1 MRDWLR
7 ANTYWHP
14 FVHVAWLAHNCA
26 SHLSLTHSHT
36 NTHTNQ
42 YLLPNQPVLERK
54 KPEPSEARWPTLTDT
69 HTPTTCMA
77 KLQDGSTD
85 VDHSNQERDKHKLQQ
100 QQEQYHQLQ
109 RDLADA
115 ISRLASLDD
124 IRILLAC
131 GAKVDGPVTQ
141 GLHPIHYAAY
151 QNFVPAVRVS
161 VTS

>member
-1 MRDWLR
+1 
-7 ANTYWHP
+7 
-14 FVHVAWLAHNCA
+14 
-26 SHLSLTHSHT
+26 
-36 NTHTNQ
+36 
-42 YLLPNQPVLERK
+42 
-54 KPEPSEARWPTLTDT
+54 
-69 HTPTTCMA
+69 MA
-77 KLQDGSTD
+77 KLAEQTGDVDGSQ
-85 VDHSNQERDKHKLQQ
+85 SERDKQKSQQ

-131 GAKVDGPVTQ
+131 GARVDGPVTQ

-161 VTS
+161 TVSISMYQSNGM

>member
-1 MRDWLR
+1 
-7 ANTYWHP
+7 
-14 FVHVAWLAHNCA
+14 
-26 SHLSLTHSHT
+26 
-36 NTHTNQ
+36 
-42 YLLPNQPVLERK
+42 
-54 KPEPSEARWPTLTDT
+54 
-69 HTPTTCMA
+69 MA
-77 KLQDGSTD
+77 KLSDETND
-85 VDHSNQERDKHKLQQ
+85 VDVQQQERDKRKLQT

-131 GAKVDGPVTQ
+131 GARANGPVTQ

-161 VTS
+161 HSRLFIL

>member
-1 MRDWLR
+1 
-7 ANTYWHP
+7 
-14 FVHVAWLAHNCA
+14 
-26 SHLSLTHSHT
+26 
-36 NTHTNQ
+36 
-42 YLLPNQPVLERK
+42 
-54 KPEPSEARWPTLTDT
+54 
-69 HTPTTCMA
+69 MA
-77 KLQDGSTD
+77 KLSDETND
-85 VDHSNQERDKHKLQQ
+85 VVQQQQERDKQKLQV

-131 GAKVDGPVTQ
+131 GARVDKPVTQ

-161 VTS
+161 NINSIQD

>member
-1 MRDWLR
+1 
-7 ANTYWHP
+7 
-14 FVHVAWLAHNCA
+14 
-26 SHLSLTHSHT
+26 
-36 NTHTNQ
+36 
-42 YLLPNQPVLERK
+42 
-54 KPEPSEARWPTLTDT
+54 
-69 HTPTTCMA
+69 MA
-77 KLQDGSTD
+77 KFQDGSTD
-85 VDHSNQERDKHKLQQ
+85 VDHNQERDKHKLQQ

-131 GAKVDGPVTQ
+131 GAKADGPVTQ

-161 VTS
+161 TCDSDAFNHLVHDTALTEFPGVPHLSLGSY

>member
-1 MRDWLR
+1 
-7 ANTYWHP
+7 
-14 FVHVAWLAHNCA
+14 
-26 SHLSLTHSHT
+26 
-36 NTHTNQ
+36 
-42 YLLPNQPVLERK
+42 
-54 KPEPSEARWPTLTDT
+54 
-69 HTPTTCMA
+69 MA
-77 KLQDGSTD
+77 KLSGETND
-85 VDHSNQERDKHKLQQ
+85 VDAEQQERAKQKLQK

-131 GAKVDGPVTQ
+131 GARVDGAVTQ

-161 VTS
+161 RLAEEAPKEGY

>member
-1 MRDWLR
+1 
-7 ANTYWHP
+7 
-14 FVHVAWLAHNCA
+14 
-26 SHLSLTHSHT
+26 
-36 NTHTNQ
+36 
-42 YLLPNQPVLERK
+42 
-54 KPEPSEARWPTLTDT
+54 
-69 HTPTTCMA
+69 MA
-77 KLQDGSTD
+77 KFAADTNDAD
-85 VDHSNQERDKHKLQQ
+85 VHQQERDKQKVQQ

-131 GAKVDGPVTQ
+131 GARVDGPVTQ

-161 VTS
+161 CRLRELCLHDTTGITKI

>member
-1 MRDWLR
+1 
-7 ANTYWHP
+7 
-14 FVHVAWLAHNCA
+14 
-26 SHLSLTHSHT
+26 
-36 NTHTNQ
+36 
-42 YLLPNQPVLERK
+42 
-54 KPEPSEARWPTLTDT
+54 
-69 HTPTTCMA
+69 MA
-77 KLQDGSTD
+77 KLSDETND
-85 VDHSNQERDKHKLQQ
+85 VVQQQQERDKQKLQV

-131 GAKVDGPVTQ
+131 GARVDGPVTQ

-161 VTS
+161 VRLNRMKCDQNRSS

>member
-1 MRDWLR
+1 
-7 ANTYWHP
+7 
-14 FVHVAWLAHNCA
+14 
-26 SHLSLTHSHT
+26 
-36 NTHTNQ
+36 
-42 YLLPNQPVLERK
+42 
-54 KPEPSEARWPTLTDT
+54 
-69 HTPTTCMA
+69 MA
-77 KLQDGSTD
+77 KFQEGSTD
-85 VDHSNQERDKHKLQQ
+85 VDHERNQERDKHKLQQ

-131 GAKVDGPVTQ
+131 GAKADGPVTQ

-161 VTS
+161 TLALHHQLIE

>member
-1 MRDWLR
+1 
-7 ANTYWHP
+7 
-14 FVHVAWLAHNCA
+14 
-26 SHLSLTHSHT
+26 
-36 NTHTNQ
+36 
-42 YLLPNQPVLERK
+42 
-54 KPEPSEARWPTLTDT
+54 
-69 HTPTTCMA
+69 MA
-77 KLQDGSTD
+77 KLSEQAGD
-85 VDHSNQERDKHKLQQ
+85 VDGVQQERDKQKLQQ

-131 GAKVDGPVTQ
+131 GARVNGPVTQ

-161 VTS
+161 IPIVRWHPES

>member
-1 MRDWLR
+1 
-7 ANTYWHP
+7 
-14 FVHVAWLAHNCA
+14 
-26 SHLSLTHSHT
+26 
-36 NTHTNQ
+36 
-42 YLLPNQPVLERK
+42 
-54 KPEPSEARWPTLTDT
+54 
-69 HTPTTCMA
+69 MA
-77 KLQDGSTD
+77 KLSDETND
-85 VDHSNQERDKHKLQQ
+85 VVQQQQERDKQKLQV

-131 GAKVDGPVTQ
+131 GARVDKPVTQ

-161 VTS
+161 AFNLIRG